1 MAHSKEFQSQ
11 LLARVSQEAERQYVA
26 SDEYRTA
33 WPWSSLD
40 DLNQQAWSWKA
51 CTVLGVSPQEWR
63 TAVNVCRVPG
73 QSVKLL
79 LGEMRGLYP

>member
-11 LLARVSQEAERQYVA
+11 LLAKVSQEAERQYVA
-26 SDEYRTA
+26 SDEYRAA
-33 WPWSSLD
+33 WPCSSLD
-40 DLNQQAWSWKA
+40 DLNQQARSWKA
-51 CTVLGVSPQEWR
+51 CNVLGISPQQWR

>member
-1 MAHSKEFQSQ
+1 MAHSKKFQSQ

-26 SDEYRTA
+26 SDVYRTVG
-33 WPWSSLD
+33 PWSSLD

-51 CTVLGVSPQEWR
+51 CSVLGISPQQWR

-79 LGEMRGLYP
+79 LGEMRCLYP